1 MALAIGIEDLLYK
14 QKIAPYYMPRM
25 SVDIDKKDD
34 SLKAPKRSSLES
46 SLKSSLESSQNSSLN
61 TSLNSSLKIKYR
73 SSLKVVEL
81 MHKTPQ
87 ITIVDIAKETG
98 YSVRWVAAIVKRLQ
112 NLYIIRRVGSD
123 KYGHWEVSIF

>member
-1 MALAIGIEDLLYK
+1 MALAINIENLLYK
-14 QKIAPYYMPRM
+14 QKIAPYYMPRT
-25 SVDIDKKDD
+25 SEDIDKKDD
-34 SLKAPKRSSLES
+34 SLKASKRS

-61 TSLNSSLKIKYR
+61 SSLKIKSR

-81 MHKTPQ
+81 MQKTPQ

-112 NLYIIRRVGSD
+112 NLNVIRRVGSD
-123 KYGHWEVSIF
+123 KYGHWEVIMEL